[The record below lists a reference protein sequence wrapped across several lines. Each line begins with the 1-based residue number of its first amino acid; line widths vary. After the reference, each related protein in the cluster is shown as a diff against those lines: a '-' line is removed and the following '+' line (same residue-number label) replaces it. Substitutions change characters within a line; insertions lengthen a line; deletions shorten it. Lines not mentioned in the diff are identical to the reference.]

1 MYVDVHACR
10 HICCI
15 VLWYINTKA
24 NDKNVGTPFCNVE
37 VKYIMLVSK
46 MRLSIHLILPGF

>member
-1 MYVDVHACR
+1 MQTHMLHTSLVYKH
-10 HICCI
+10 
-15 VLWYINTKA
+15 TA